1 MRKSFIGVAL
11 ASTIMFSGG
20 MTNVYADSPV
30 VDISPTEIYNNTP
43 LPIDKELEKQYKFDF
58 IYVIDKEK
66 YKDII
71 SKNTALFIIK
81 DRLLIVDSKEL
92 TDEELDS
99 IKSSK
104 DFYVIGEPENQLKE
118 LEEEENFRA
127 ELLSENKM
135 EVFIE
140 LAHEDGLDKDIIIAN
155 GNSIAD
161 SLTGIQLSKLKDANL
176 ILIEDEIPEVVK
188 EFLKEYGSEKNIS
201 FVEGEQIIDDEVKK
215 EVLKLAGNTRY
226 EINTSDFIKSG
237 FVSKLGYDSS
247 ADVETTESTET
258 SNVEQED
265 VIRPETD
272 SLISGLNTK
281 MKDSIV
287 NVANKRSE
295 GEKEIING
303 TEKVISLNIDNNADE
318 FSDVI
323 TTESVEIVENDKVK
337 VEEIIKKANN
347 DEEVSAHKLTL
358 VNNTPIDK
366 DKLKEL
372 KDVSDNYYI
381 VPMDTDENII
391 ELVMYGKYGN
401 GAERREAL
409 LLDGYNYEEVQREI
423 KVIVDKRVEEER
435 QAMEALQTQLAE
447 EQQLQTLATGANL
460 NGSVNGAQQST
471 QTQQTQQTQQSTQIQ
486 QTAPSQQSSGNVE
499 SFLNSLTSMQGWTY
513 SQPKRMQVGYADC
526 SSIIIRAMIDA
537 GITSNKANLTTRS
550 IAGDSRFYEI
560 PMSQMKRG
568 DILWTSGHTEVYMGG
583 NSTFGAFKP
592 GKPAGYGSE
601 TSRFSK
607 AYRINGF

>member
-11 ASTIMFSGG
+11 ASTIIFSGG

-30 VDISPTEIYNNTP
+30 VDISPTDIYNNTP
-43 LPIDKELEKQYKFDF
+43 IGIDNELEKQYKFDF

-92 TDEELDS
+92 TAEELDS

-104 DFYVIGEPENQLKE
+104 DLYVIGEPENQLKE
-118 LEEEENFRA
+118 LKEEENFRA
-127 ELLSENKM
+127 ELLSENKI

-188 EFLKEYGSEKNIS
+188 EFLKEYGNEKNIS
-201 FVEGEQIIDDEVKK
+201 FVEGEQVIDDEVKK

-258 SNVEQED
+258 SNLEQED
-265 VIRPETD
+265 VVRPDTD

-323 TTESVEIVENDKVK
+323 TTESVEIVENDKGK
-337 VEEIIKKANN
+337 VEEIIEKASN

-435 QAMEALQTQLAE
+435 QAMEALQIQLAE
-447 EQQLQTLATGANL
+447 EQQLPTLTTGANL
-460 NGSVNGAQQST
+460 NGSVNGATQNQQST
-471 QTQQTQQTQQSTQIQ
+471 QSTQSTQVQ
-486 QTAPSQQSSGNVE
+486 QIVPSQQSSGNVE
-499 SFLNSLTSMQGWTY
+499 SFLNSLTSMQGWVY

-568 DILWTSGHTEVYMGG
+568 DILWTPGHTEVYMGG